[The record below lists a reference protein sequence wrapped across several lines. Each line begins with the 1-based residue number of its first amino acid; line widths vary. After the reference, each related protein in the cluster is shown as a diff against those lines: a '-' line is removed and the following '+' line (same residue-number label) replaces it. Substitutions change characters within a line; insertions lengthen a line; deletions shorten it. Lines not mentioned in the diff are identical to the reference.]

1 MIRATRMKR
10 TEARRRLVIVGN
22 GMATESLISRLGT
35 DHGWSVRVLGE
46 EPVRHYNRIMLS
58 PLLGEETD
66 LDAITPRD
74 DAWYRARRVTVS
86 LGKRVARLDRQRRCL
101 YCDDGERV
109 DYDTLVIATGARSSM
124 PPLSGVAEL
133 DGVSGFRSLHD
144 VERLRGWSR
153 ARPGVR
159 AVVVGAGLLGVEAA
173 VGLRRLGADVTLVHR
188 RPVLMNRQL
197 DASASSLLE
206 AALAA
211 RGIRV
216 RTGCD
221 PKRLLG
227 DTSVSA
233 VAVEEGGAPRTLPAD
248 LVVFATGITPNRELA
263 QTAGLECGAGVR
275 VDSALRT
282 SDPHVHALGECCE
295 FQGNTYGLVAPVQEQ
310 ADVLARV
317 LKGQRARYRD
327 PSLVTRLK
335 VSGLDIHSMGQ
346 VEAVAGQQTLWLSD
360 PQAGVYKKLIIEDGR
375 LRGVL
380 LVGDVRHS
388 QWYFQTHQ
396 SDRDVSALRD
406 VLLTDPSRD
415 DDESTPADVSV
426 EVA

>member
-1 MIRATRMKR
+1 MTRE
-10 TEARRRLVIVGN
+10 TTLTSTPARRRLVIVGN
-22 GMATESLISRLGT
+22 GMATESLINQLGT
-35 DHGWSVRVLGE
+35 DHGWTVRVLGD

-66 LDAITPRD
+66 LASITPRD

-86 LGKRVARLDRQRRCL
+86 LGKRVARIDRLRRCL
-101 YCDDGERV
+101 HCTDDERI

-124 PPLSGVAEL
+124 PPLPGVDAL
-133 DGVSGFRSLHD
+133 DGVCGFRALED
-144 VERLRGWSR
+144 VERLRGWCR
-153 ARPGVR
+153 AHPGAR

-173 VGLRRLGADVTLVHR
+173 VGLRRLGAEVTLVHR

-197 DASASSLLE
+197 DARASSLLE

-211 RGIRV
+211 RGIQV

-221 PKRLLG
+221 PQRLVG
-227 DTSVSA
+227 DTLVTG
-233 VAVEEGGAPRTLPAD
+233 VEVEEGGAPQTLPAD
-248 LVVFATGITPNRELA
+248 LAIFTTGITPNRELA
-263 QTAGLECGAGVR
+263 QTAGLDCGAGIR
-275 VDSALRT
+275 VDDTLST
-282 SDPHVHALGECCE
+282 SDRHVHALGECCE

-310 ADVLARV
+310 AKVLARV
-317 LKGQRARYRD
+317 LKGQRARYSD

-346 VEAVAGQQTLWLSD
+346 VEADTGQQTLWLSD
-360 PQAGVYKKLIIEDGR
+360 DTAGVYKKLILENNQ

-388 QWYFQTHQ
+388 QWYFQSHQ
-396 SDRDVSALRD
+396 SGRDVSALRD
-406 VLLTDPSRD
+406 VLLTGPTR
-415 DDESTPADVSV
+415 DDESTPADLSV

>member
-1 MIRATRMKR
+1 MIQATRIQR

-22 GMATESLISRLGT
+22 GMATENLINQLGT
-35 DHGWSVRVLGE
+35 DHGWSIRVLGD

-66 LDAITPRD
+66 LASITPRD
-74 DAWYRARRVTVS
+74 ESWYRARRVTVS
-86 LGKRVARLDRQRRCL
+86 LGKRVERIDRQRRRL
-101 YCDDGERV
+101 YCTDGEWV

-124 PPLSGVAEL
+124 PPLPGVADL
-133 DGVSGFRSLHD
+133 DGVCGFRALHD
-144 VERLRGWSR
+144 VERLRGWCR

-197 DASASSLLE
+197 DAKASSLLA
-206 AALAA
+206 AALGD
-211 RGIRV
+211 RGIQV

-221 PKRLLG
+221 PKQLLG
-227 DTSVSA
+227 ETRVSG
-233 VAVEEGGAPRTLPAD
+233 VAVEEDGARRTLPAE

-263 QTAGLECGAGVR
+263 QTADLDCGAGIR
-275 VDSALRT
+275 VDGALRT
-282 SDPHVHALGECCE
+282 SDRHIHALGECCE

-310 ADVLARV
+310 ANVLARV
-317 LKGQRARYRD
+317 LKGRRARYCD

-346 VEAVAGQQTLWLSD
+346 VEAAAGQQTLWLSD
-360 PQAGVYKKLIIEDGR
+360 AATGVYKKLILENGR
-375 LRGVL
+375 LCGVL

-388 QWYFQTHQ
+388 QWYFQSHQ
-396 SDRDVSALRD
+396 SGRDVSALRD
-406 VLLTDPSRD
+406 VLLTGPARD
-415 DDESTPADVSV
+415 DDESTPADLSV